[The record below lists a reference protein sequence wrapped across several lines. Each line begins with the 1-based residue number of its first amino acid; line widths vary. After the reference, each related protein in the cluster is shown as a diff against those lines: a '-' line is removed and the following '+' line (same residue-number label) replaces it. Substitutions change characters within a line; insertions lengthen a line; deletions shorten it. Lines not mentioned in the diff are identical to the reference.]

1 MLDIYLT
8 DVQKNVQFNDYP
20 GEHPVKFVLNFKK
33 IFPSVMELLL
43 PVLPENENLEEM
55 TWESTTTDFE
65 LFKLLLSGWGV
76 IELRLNAIKQFKD
89 KDFADALVK
98 RAQQKRKDFAKAQ
111 QQLKTVELD
120 YLFMH
125 EIHALIDAELVELGE
140 KFYLPVLRDLWK
152 NKISTQVLEA
162 KFKSFKNPPNGGFFI
177 SIAKLCICEHK
188 KVFKL
193 HLKQ

>member
-20 GEHPVKFVLNFKK
+20 GEH
-33 IFPSVMELLL
+33 PSVMELLL

-55 TWESTTTDFE
+55 TWESTTAEFE
-65 LFKLLLSGWGV
+65 LFKLLLNGWGV

-140 KFYLPVLRDLWK
+140 KFYLPVLRGLWK

-162 KFKSFKNPPNGGFFI
+162 KF
-177 SIAKLCICEHK
+177 
-188 KVFKL
+188 
-193 HLKQ
+193 